1 MARYL
6 IKFTKINEI
15 KYISHLD
22 TMRTLSRAFRRAD
35 LPLSYSKGFN
45 PHASISSASPLS
57 VGISSIAE
65 YADIELDE
73 DLKTNVV
80 MERLNPNLPRGM
92 RILNAIKVEVKM
104 PAAMSSVYK
113 ALYRI
118 VLNHNAEKEELIKI
132 VNEILKSSEIKII
145 KKTKSGE
152 KLTDIRPLIN
162 NISILDIDK
171 ENVTFNCLVSAG
183 SRGNLNPEALCN
195 IIKNSSSGKI
205 YGFPDITR
213 IEMYADINGEPVS
226 LLEFFSRV

>member
-6 IKFTKINEI
+6 IKFTKKNEI

-73 DLKTNVV
+73 DLNRNAV
-80 MERLNPNLPRGM
+80 MEKLNSNLPWGM
-92 RILNAIKVEVKM
+92 RILNAIKIEGKM

-113 ALYRI
+113 AMYSI
-118 VLNHNAEKEELIKI
+118 VLNHNAEKDELLKI
-132 VNEILKSSEIKII
+132 VDEILKASEIKIM

-152 KLTDIRPLIN
+152 KLTDIRPLID
-162 NISILDIDK
+162 NISISEMDK
-171 ENVTFNCLVSAG
+171 ENVTFNCMVSTG
-183 SRGNLNPEALCN
+183 SRGNLNPEILCET
-195 IIKNSSSGKI
+195 IKGNSSGKI
-205 YGFPDITR
+205 FGFPDITR
-213 IEMYADINGEPVS
+213 IEMYADINGKPVS
-226 LLEFFSRV
+226 LLDFFSGV